1 MEEIDKK
8 LIYVDEVNFLFINN
22 VREATVGC
30 VAADCNPAHQKHRW
44 FDSNRVH
51 QFQRC
56 HRLSVRTNGF
66 QPLERGSTPRGSA
79 IFNSHVAQW

>member
-1 MEEIDKK
+1 MS
-8 LIYVDEVNFLFINN
+8 LTFCLFY

-30 VAADCNPAHQKHRW
+30 VAADCNPVHQKHRW

-51 QFQRC
+51 QFQCC

-79 IFNSHVAQW
+79 NFQLPSSSMVDALSC